1 MPVISIGRGLMK
13 KLLLLSIA
21 LVAGIANGPSNAAD
35 LPTHMSMKAP
45 AMAPLYSW
53 TGCYIGA
60 NAGGGSDQEN
70 FTDINLGADAIS
82 HPSFD
87 LGSAHATGAMGGG
100 QIGCD
105 YQAGNWVVGA
115 QGMFDATDFKGSNHV
130 VPGPGDPQFGD
141 VYDLSSRVSW
151 VATATARIGY
161 AIQPQLLLYA
171 RGGAAW
177 MRSDLN
183 FSVTAM
189 GLTNTYTGAETR
201 TGWTAGAGL
210 EYLVAANWSV
220 FAEYSH
226 MDFGASTL
234 NTTLI
239 TDPSPVPI
247 RIGHRIDSVML
258 GLNYRVG
265 SAPR

>member
-1 MPVISIGRGLMK
+1 MK
-13 KLLLLSIA
+13 KLLLLGIA
-21 LVAGIANGPSNAAD
+21 LVAGGASSGPSGAAD
-35 LPTHMSMKAP
+35 LPTQMSMKAP
-45 AMAPLYSW
+45 ALAPLYSW

-60 NAGGGSDQEN
+60 NAGGGSDRGSFADVN
-70 FTDINLGADAIS
+70 PNLAATGRPNI
-82 HPSFD
+82 D
-87 LGSAHATGAMGGG
+87 LGSERATGAMGGG

-130 VPGPGDPQFGD
+130 VPGPGDPQFPD
-141 VYDLSSRVSW
+141 VFDLSSRVSW
-151 VATATARIGY
+151 LATATARIGY

-183 FSVTAM
+183 YSVTAM
-189 GLTNTYTGAETR
+189 GLMNTFTGTDTR
-201 TGWTAGAGL
+201 AGWTAGAGL
-210 EYLVAANWSV
+210 EYLIAANWSV

-239 TDPSPVPI
+239 TAPTPEPI
-247 RIGHRIDSVML
+247 RNDHRIDTVML
-258 GLNYRVG
+258 GLNYRIG
-265 SAPR
+265 SPGR

>member
-1 MPVISIGRGLMK
+1 MQKP
-13 KLLLLSIA
+13 LLLAIA
-21 LVAGIANGPSNAAD
+21 LVAGVANGPSGAAD
-35 LPTHMSMKAP
+35 LSPRISMKAA
-45 AMAPLYSW
+45 AMAPIYTW

-60 NAGGGSDQEN
+60 NAGAGSDRES
-70 FTDINLGADAIS
+70 FTDVDPRLALTLRPYI
-82 HPSFD
+82 D
-87 LGSAHATGAMGGG
+87 LGSERATGAMGGG

-115 QGMFDATDFKGSNHV
+115 QGMFDATDFKGRNHV

-141 VYDLSSRVSW
+141 IYDLSSRVSW

-161 AIQPQLLLYA
+161 VVQPQLLVYA
-171 RGGAAW
+171 KGGAAW

-183 FSVTAM
+183 YSITAM

-210 EYLVAANWSV
+210 EYLIATNWSV

-226 MDFGASTL
+226 MDFGSGTL
-234 NTTLI
+234 STTLS

-247 RIGHRIDSVML
+247 RISHRIDTVML
-258 GLNYRVG
+258 GLNYRIG
-265 SAPR
+265 SPGR

>member
-1 MPVISIGRGLMK
+1 MQ
-13 KLLLLSIA
+13 KLLLLGIA
-21 LVAGIANGPSNAAD
+21 LVAAVASGPSAAAD
-35 LPTHMSMKAP
+35 LPAQMPMKAP

-60 NAGGGSDQEN
+60 NAGGGSDHET
-70 FTDINLGADAIS
+70 FTDINPNLAATGRPNI
-82 HPSFD
+82 D
-87 LGSAHATGAMGGG
+87 LGSEHANGAMGGG

-105 YQAGNWVVGA
+105 YQAGNWVFGA
-115 QGMFDATDFKGSNHV
+115 QGMFDATDFKGSNHL

-141 VYDLSSRVSW
+141 IFDLSSRVSW
-151 VATATARIGY
+151 LATATARIGY

-183 FSVTAM
+183 HSVTAM

-201 TGWTAGAGL
+201 AGWTVGAGL

-220 FAEYSH
+220 FVEYSH
-226 MDFGASTL
+226 MDFGTGTL
-234 NTTLI
+234 DVTLI
-239 TDPSPVPI
+239 SAPPPEPI
-247 RIGHRIDSVML
+247 RISHRIDTVML
-258 GLNYRVG
+258 GLNYRIG
-265 SAPR
+265 SPGR

>member
-1 MPVISIGRGLMK
+1 MQ
-13 KLLLLSIA
+13 KLLLFGIA
-21 LVAGIANGPSNAAD
+21 LVAGVASGPSAAAD
-35 LPTHMSMKAP
+35 LSPRMSMKAS
-45 AMAPLYSW
+45 AMAPIYSW

-60 NAGGGSDQEN
+60 NAGGGSDRETFVN
-70 FTDINLGADAIS
+70 VDPNLAVTGRPNI
-82 HPSFD
+82 D
-87 LGSAHATGAMGGG
+87 LGSERATGAMGGG

-141 VYDLSSRVSW
+141 VFDVSSRVSW
-151 VATATARIGY
+151 VATATGRIGY
-161 AIQPQLLLYA
+161 AFQPQLLLYA

-183 FSVTAM
+183 YSVTAM
-189 GLTNTYTGAETR
+189 GITNTYTGAETR

-210 EYLVAANWSV
+210 EYLMAANWSV

-226 MDFGASTL
+226 MDFGTSTL

-247 RIGHRIDSVML
+247 RIGRRIDTVML
-258 GLNYRVG
+258 GLNYRIG
-265 SAPR
+265 SPGW

>member
-1 MPVISIGRGLMK
+1 MK

-21 LVAGIANGPSNAAD
+21 VIASVASGPSSAAD
-35 LPTHMSMKAP
+35 LPTHLSMKAP
-45 AMAPLYSW
+45 AMAPLYNW

-60 NAGGGSDQEN
+60 NAGGGSDRET
-70 FTDINLGADAIS
+70 FTDVDPNSL
-82 HPSFD
+82 PNFD
-87 LGSAHATGAMGGG
+87 LGSEHASGAMGGG

-130 VPGPGDPQFGD
+130 APGPGDRHFPD
-141 VYDLSSRVSW
+141 LYDLSSRVSW
-151 VATATARIGY
+151 VSTATARIGY
-161 AIQPQLLLYA
+161 AIQPQLLLYV

-183 FSVTAM
+183 FSIAAM
-189 GLTNTYTGAETR
+189 GVTNTYTGVETR

-210 EYLVAANWSV
+210 EYLIAANWSV

-226 MDFGASTL
+226 MDFGSSTL
-234 NTTLI
+234 NTTFI
-239 TDPSPVPI
+239 PDPSPVPI
-247 RIGHRIDSVML
+247 RIGHRIDTVML
-258 GLNYRVG
+258 GLNYRIG
-265 SAPR
+265 SSGR